1 MNRLFKVLLT
11 LVPVMFMMTG
21 CDFFRNLAGRPTSEE
36 IAAMAEANRLREQAA
51 AARED
56 SITSARS
63 AAADSA
69 AIAAAIAAALDTLSH
84 MSVIPSTRFKNM
96 DLTGIPHYSIV
107 LGAFSVEDNARKFAS
122 QISEMG
128 FEARTLTF
136 GNGFTGVGVCCTDDP
151 VALIESF
158 RKVSRQDFCPTSV
171 WILETIHK

>member
-1 MNRLFKVLLT
+1 MNRFLKVLLI
-11 LVPVMFMMTG
+11 LVPAVFMMTG
-21 CDFFRNLAGRPTSEE
+21 CDFFRKMAGRPTSRD
-36 IAAMAEANRLREQAA
+36 IAAMAESIRLEEQAFR
-51 AARED
+51 ARED
-56 SITSARS
+56 SIATVRS
-63 AAADSA
+63 VAVDS
-69 AIAAAIAAALDTLSH
+69 AAIAAALDTLSH

-107 LGAFSVEDNARKFAS
+107 LGAFSVEDNARKLAS
-122 QISEMG
+122 QISEKG